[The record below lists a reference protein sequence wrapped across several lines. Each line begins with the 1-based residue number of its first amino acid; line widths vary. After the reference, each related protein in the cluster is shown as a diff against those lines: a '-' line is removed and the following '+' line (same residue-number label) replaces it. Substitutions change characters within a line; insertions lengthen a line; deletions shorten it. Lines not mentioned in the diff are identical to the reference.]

1 MEPDWYVARSTD
13 GQLRT
18 FISCD
23 PADRIPD
30 GLVAHGKA
38 LERADGDRVAMCRHS
53 MVDLDD
59 SITIEMTYARVMLS
73 DWQRMEAAVRELLRR
88 YRAKS

>member
-1 MEPDWYVARSTD
+1 
-13 GQLRT
+13 
-18 FISCD
+18 
-23 PADRIPD
+23 
-30 GLVAHGKA
+30 
-38 LERADGDRVAMCRHS
+38 MCRHS